1 MAIASSVRQQQRTV
15 ERERSIYAF
24 RKEANLVERT
34 WYDNLRAMPELSG
47 CPSATKILRVCLE
60 KISAFGT
67 GPVRCPGAISILSGY
82 ATNVRVEFSAF
93 VTNADRTTLAGDGW
107 VTMRCQ
113 CGG

>member
-15 ERERSIYAF
+15 ERERAICAF
-24 RKEANLVERT
+24 RKQANLVERT

-47 CPSATKILRVCLE
+47 RLE